1 MSARVRLSIR
11 LPFSPSIDGALL
23 PTGSI
28 RGKRER
34 EREKRIV
41 SRDLDLPR
49 VGHRI
54 SLRGARQH
62 HARSRTDLFP
72 TPFHLAGQRGRFA
85 ADRL

>member
-11 LPFSPSIDGALL
+11 LPFSPRIDGALL

-28 RGKRER
+28 RGKREK
-34 EREKRIV
+34 EKRKE
-41 SRDLDLPR
+41 SWRDLDLPR

-72 TPFHLAGQRGRFA
+72 TPFHLPGQRGCFA
-85 ADRL
+85 PDRL